1 MLRDG
6 LEMKQRNYS
15 LKKQTGVALFI
26 SLVMLLVLT
35 IIGVSAVQ
43 TTSLE
48 ERMAR
53 NSRDRLMAFQA
64 AESALRD
71 AEAILETITTTAA
84 FSDAGTGGL
93 WTIAPFSTTARWM
106 QPNIWTGAGSVVA
119 ANALQGVIAA
129 PRFLIEHAATLV
141 REENAYQLDDPY
153 TGSSSDRI
161 EVFRITARGV
171 GGTQNARVL
180 LQSTYGRILD

>member
-1 MLRDG
+1 
-6 LEMKQRNYS
+6 MKQRIHS
-15 LKKQTGVALFI
+15 LRKQTGVALFI

-71 AEAILETITTTAA
+71 AEAFLETIVTTAP
-84 FSDAGTGGL
+84 FTDVGTAGL
-93 WTIAPFSTTARWM
+93 WTIAPFATTARWM

-119 ANALQGVIAA
+119 ANAIQGVMTA

-153 TGSSSDRI
+153 TGSASDRI
-161 EVFRITARGV
+161 EIFRITARGV

>member
-1 MLRDG
+1 LKDA
-6 LEMKQRNYS
+6 LEMKQRIHN

-71 AEAILETITTTAA
+71 AEAFLETVVTTAS
-84 FSDAGTGGL
+84 FTDVGTTGL

-106 QPNIWTGAGSVVA
+106 QPNIWTGGGSVVA
-119 ANALQGVIAA
+119 ANAVQGVATA

-141 REENAYQLDDPY
+141 REENAYQIDDPY
-153 TGSSSDRI
+153 TGSTSDRI
-161 EVFRITARGV
+161 EIFRITARGV

>member
-1 MLRDG
+1 
-6 LEMKQRNYS
+6 MKQRIYS
-15 LKKQTGVALFI
+15 LKKQAGVALFI

-71 AEAILETITTTAA
+71 AEAFLETVVTTAS
-84 FSDAGTGGL
+84 FTDAGAAGL
-93 WTIAPFSTTARWM
+93 WTIAPFATTARWM
-106 QPNIWTGAGSVVA
+106 QPNIWTGAGSAVA
-119 ANALQGVIAA
+119 ANAIQGVMTA

-141 REENAYQLDDPY
+141 REENAYQIGDPY
-153 TGSSSDRI
+153 TGSASDRVEI
-161 EVFRITARGV
+161 FRITARGV

>member
-1 MLRDG
+1 MDG
-6 LEMKQRNYS
+6 LEMNQRIHT

-71 AEAILETITTTAA
+71 AEALLETIVSTAS
-84 FSDAGTGGL
+84 FTDVGTAGQ
-93 WTIAPFSTTARWM
+93 WTIAPFLTTARWM
-106 QPNIWTGAGSVVA
+106 QPNIWTGGGSVVA
-119 ANALQGVIAA
+119 ATAVQGVATA

-141 REENAYQLDDPY
+141 REENAYQIDDPY
-153 TGSSSDRI
+153 TGSASDRI
-161 EVFRITARGV
+161 EIFRITARGV
-171 GGTQNARVL
+171 GGTQNARVM

>member
-1 MLRDG
+1 
-6 LEMKQRNYS
+6 MKQSMSNM
-15 LKKQTGVALFI
+15 KHQAGIALFI
-26 SLVMLLVLT
+26 SLVLLLVLT

-71 AEAILETITTTAA
+71 AEVFIETLTTTVS
-84 FSDAGTGGL
+84 FTDAGTNGR
-93 WTIAPFSTTARWM
+93 WTIAPFSTIERWN
-106 QPNIWTGAGSVVA
+106 QAGIWAGGGSIVA
-119 ANALQGVIAA
+119 ANAIQGVAEA
-129 PRFLIEHAATLV
+129 PRFLIEHAATIV

-153 TGSSSDRI
+153 TGSAADRI
-161 EVFRITARGV
+161 EIFRVTARGV

>member
-1 MLRDG
+1 MR
-6 LEMKQRNYS
+6 LEMEQRIHS
-15 LKKQTGVALFI
+15 LKKQSGVALFI

-71 AEAILETITTTAA
+71 AEAFLETIVTTESFTDVGTA
-84 FSDAGTGGL
+84 GQ
-93 WTIAPFSTTARWM
+93 WTVAPFSTTARWM
-106 QPNIWTGAGSVVA
+106 QPNIWKGGGSVVA
-119 ANALQGVIAA
+119 ANAVQGVATD

-153 TGSSSDRI
+153 TGSASDRI
-161 EVFRITARGV
+161 EIFRITARGV
-171 GGTQNARVL
+171 GGTVNARVM

>member
-1 MLRDG
+1 MNRYEHNLSR
-6 LEMKQRNYS
+6 
-15 LKKQTGVALFI
+15 QTGVALFI
-26 SLVMLLVLT
+26 SLVLLLVLT

-71 AEAILETITTTAA
+71 AETFIETVVTTAS
-84 FSDAGTGGL
+84 FSDTGTNGL
-93 WTIAPFSTTARWM
+93 WTIAPFATTARWE
-106 QPNIWTGAGSVVA
+106 QPGIWAGGLSVVA
-119 ANALQGVIAA
+119 PSAVQGVASQ
-129 PRFLIEHAATLV
+129 PRYLIEHVATLI
-141 REENAYQLDDPY
+141 REENAYQIDDPY
-153 TGSSSDRI
+153 TGSASDRI
-161 EVFRITARGV
+161 EIFRVTARGV

>member
-6 LEMKQRNYS
+6 LEMKQRIHS
-15 LKKQTGVALFI
+15 LQRQSGVALFI

-35 IIGVSAVQ
+35 MIGVSAVQ

-71 AEAILETITTTAA
+71 AEAFLETITATAP
-84 FSDAGTGGL
+84 FTDAGAAGL
-93 WTIAPFSTTARWM
+93 WTVAPFSTTARWL

-119 ANALQGVIAA
+119 ASAIQGVAAA

-141 REENAYQLDDPY
+141 REENAYQIDDPY
-153 TGSSSDRI
+153 TGSESDRI
-161 EVFRITARGV
+161 EIFRITARGV
-171 GGTQNARVL
+171 GGTQNARVV
-180 LQSTYGRILD
+180 LQSTYGRILE

>member
-1 MLRDG
+1 
-6 LEMKQRNYS
+6 MKQPMTNF
-15 LKKQTGVALFI
+15 KQQAGLALFI
-26 SLVMLLVLT
+26 SLVLLLVLT

-43 TTSLE
+43 MTSLE

-53 NSRDRLMAFQA
+53 NSRDRLLAFQA

-71 AEAILETITTTAA
+71 AEGFIETIVTTASFA
-84 FSDAGTGGL
+84 DTGPGGL
-93 WTIAPFSTTARWM
+93 WTIAPFATTARWE

-119 ANALQGVIAA
+119 ASAIQGVAAA
-129 PRFLIEHAATLV
+129 PRFLVEHVATLV
-141 REENAYQLDDPY
+141 REENAYQIDDPY
-153 TGSSSDRI
+153 TGSASDRI
-161 EVFRITARGV
+161 EIFRVTARGV

>member
-6 LEMKQRNYS
+6 PEMKQRIQS

-71 AEAILETITTTAA
+71 AEAFLETVVTTAP
-84 FSDAGTGGL
+84 FSDAGTAGL
-93 WTIAPFSTTARWM
+93 WTIAPFSTVPRWE
-106 QPNIWTGAGSVVA
+106 QANVWTGAGSVVA
-119 ANALQGVIAA
+119 ANAVQGVATA
-129 PRFLIEHAATLV
+129 PRFLIEHAATLE
-141 REENAYQLDDPY
+141 REENAYQIDDPY
-153 TGSSSDRI
+153 TGSGSDRI
-161 EVFRITARGV
+161 EIFRITARGV

>member
-1 MLRDG
+1 MNRFN
-6 LEMKQRNYS
+6 RAR
-15 LKKQTGVALFI
+15 QTQAGIALFI
-26 SLVMLLVLT
+26 SLVLLLVLT

-71 AEAILETITTTAA
+71 AEAQIETILTTAS

-93 WTIAPFSTTARWM
+93 WTIAPFATTARWD
-106 QPNIWTGAGSVVA
+106 QPNIWTGGGSLVA
-119 ANALQGVIAA
+119 PTAVQGVTA
-129 PRFLIEHAATLV
+129 PPRYLIEHVATVV

-153 TGSSSDRI
+153 TGSASDRI
-161 EVFRITARGV
+161 EMFRVTARGV
-171 GGTQNARVL
+171 GGTANARVL